1 MYMLY
6 VENRNSPTIFHQ
18 TYESALNEARRLCKK
33 TEQKVYI
40 LKAVKT
46 IELNLFVE
54 TDLVN
59 DLPS

>member
-6 VENRNSPTIFHQ
+6 VEGRNSPTIFHK
-18 TYESALNEARRLCKK
+18 TEESAIDEARRLCKK

-54 TDLVN
+54 TDLIN
-59 DLPS
+59 ELPF